1 MTEHTVRSFSQD
13 LEDLTGDIA
22 RMGGL
27 AEDMLSD
34 AIQAIATRDMALAE
48 TVVARDPQVDNLQIE
63 AEKKILRLLAL
74 RQPLA
79 RDLRQTISALK
90 IASELER
97 VADLAKSIAKRVKVL
112 DPIDPAAALKGVA
125 RMGRLVTAQLKRVL
139 DAYAALETEAAGKV
153 WNRDEEVD
161 EHYQSLFREVVTY
174 MIEDPRTISACA
186 HLLFVAKNLE
196 RIGDHCTNIAEEI
209 HFLVTGEKLPAES
222 RCPQQQLNSPARL
235 CAPPP
240 HNPTR
245 SSSKMSPPLQS

>member
-13 LEDLTGDIA
+13 LEELSGDLA

-34 AIQAIATRDMALAE
+34 AIQAISTRDLALAD

-90 IASELER
+90 IAAELER
-97 VADLAKSIAKRVKVL
+97 IGDLAKNIAKRAKVL
-112 DPIDPAAALKGVA
+112 DTIEPIAALKGVA
-125 RMGRLVTAQLKRVL
+125 RMGKLVTAQLKRVL
-139 DAYAALETEAAGKV
+139 DAYSALEADAANKV
-153 WNRDEEVD
+153 WTRDEEVD

-209 HFLVTGEKLPAES
+209 HFLVTGETLTSERPKVDALD
-222 RCPQQQLNSPARL
+222 NG
-235 CAPPP
+235 
-240 HNPTR
+240 N
-245 SSSKMSPPLQS
+245 

>member
-13 LEDLTGDIA
+13 LEELTGDLA

-34 AIQAIATRDMALAE
+34 AIQAIATRDLALAD
-48 TVVARDPQVDNLQIE
+48 TVVARDPQIDALQIE

-97 VADLAKSIAKRVKVL
+97 IGDLAKSIAKRVKLV
-112 DPIDPAAALKGVA
+112 DQIDAPSALKGVA
-125 RMGRLVTAQLKRVL
+125 RMGKLVNAQLKRVL
-139 DAYAALETEAAGKV
+139 DAYSALETDAANKV
-153 WNRDEEVD
+153 WSRDEEVD

-174 MIEDPRTISACA
+174 MMEDPRTISACA

-209 HFLVTGEKLPAES
+209 HFLVTGEQLPTERPKVDA
-222 RCPQQQLNSPARL
+222 LN
-235 CAPPP
+235 
-240 HNPTR
+240 N
-245 SSSKMSPPLQS
+245 

>member
-13 LEDLTGDIA
+13 LEELTGDIA

-27 AEDMLSD
+27 AEDLLSD
-34 AIQAIATRDMALAE
+34 AIQAVATRDLVLAE
-48 TVVARDPQVDNLQIE
+48 TVVVRDPQIDNLQVE
-63 AEKKILRLLAL
+63 VEKKILRLLAL

-97 VADLAKSIAKRVKVL
+97 IGDLAKNIAKRAKVL
-112 DPIDPAAALKGVA
+112 DSIEPTAALKGVA
-125 RMGRLVTAQLKRVL
+125 RMGRLVNAQLKRVL
-139 DAYAALETEAAGKV
+139 DAYSALETDAANKV
-153 WNRDEEVD
+153 WSRDEEVD

-196 RIGDHCTNIAEEI
+196 RIGDHCTNIAEEV
-209 HFLVTGEKLPAES
+209 HFLVTGEQLPTD
-222 RCPQQQLNSPARL
+222 RPKVDDLNS
-235 CAPPP
+235 
-240 HNPTR
+240 
-245 SSSKMSPPLQS
+245 

>member
-13 LEDLTGDIA
+13 LEELTGDIA

-27 AEDMLSD
+27 AEDLLSD
-34 AIQAIATRDMALAE
+34 AIQAVATRDLVLAE
-48 TVVARDPQVDNLQIE
+48 TVVVRDPQIDNLQVE
-63 AEKKILRLLAL
+63 VEKKILRLLAL

-97 VADLAKSIAKRVKVL
+97 IGDLAKNIAKRAKVL
-112 DPIDPAAALKGVA
+112 DSIEPTAALKGVA
-125 RMGRLVTAQLKRVL
+125 RMGRLVSAQLKRVL
-139 DAYAALETEAAGKV
+139 DAHSALETDAANKV
-153 WNRDEEVD
+153 WSRDEEVD

-196 RIGDHCTNIAEEI
+196 RIGDHCTNIAEEV
-209 HFLVTGEKLPAES
+209 HFLVTGEQLPTD
-222 RCPQQQLNSPARL
+222 RPKVDDLNS
-235 CAPPP
+235 
-240 HNPTR
+240 
-245 SSSKMSPPLQS
+245 

>member
-13 LEDLTGDIA
+13 LEELTGDLA

-34 AIQAIATRDMALAE
+34 AIQAIATRDLALAE
-48 TVVARDPQVDNLQIE
+48 TVVVRDPQVDSLQVE
-63 AEKKILRLLAL
+63 VEKKILRLLAL

-79 RDLRQTISALK
+79 RDLRQTIAALK
-90 IASELER
+90 ISSELER
-97 VADLAKSIAKRVKVL
+97 IGDLAKNIAKRAKVL
-112 DPIDPAAALKGVA
+112 DSIEPTAALKGVA
-125 RMGRLVTAQLKRVL
+125 RMGKLVNAQLKRVL
-139 DAYAALETEAAGKV
+139 DAYSMLETDAANKV
-153 WNRDEEVD
+153 WSRDEEVD

-209 HFLVTGEKLPAES
+209 HFLVTGEQLPTERPKVDA
-222 RCPQQQLNSPARL
+222 LN
-235 CAPPP
+235 
-240 HNPTR
+240 N
-245 SSSKMSPPLQS
+245 

>member
-1 MTEHTVRSFSQD
+1 MTEHTVRSFSAD
-13 LEDLTGDIA
+13 LEELSVDLA

-34 AIQAIATRDMALAE
+34 AIQAIATRDSALAD
-48 TVVARDPQVDNLQIE
+48 TVVARDPQIDALQVE

-90 IASELER
+90 IAAELER
-97 VADLAKSIAKRVKVL
+97 IGDLAKNIAKRAKVL
-112 DPIDPAAALKGVA
+112 DTVEPVGALKGVA

-139 DAYAALETEAAGKV
+139 DAYSALETDAANKV

-161 EHYQSLFREVVTY
+161 EHYQSLFRELLTY
-174 MIEDPRTISACA
+174 MMEDPRTISGCA

-196 RIGDHCTNIAEEI
+196 RIGDHCTNIAEEV
-209 HFLVTGEKLPAES
+209 HFLVTGEQLPTERPKVDA
-222 RCPQQQLNSPARL
+222 LNS
-235 CAPPP
+235 
-240 HNPTR
+240 N
-245 SSSKMSPPLQS
+245 

>member
-1 MTEHTVRSFSQD
+1 MTEHTVRSFSAD
-13 LEDLTGDIA
+13 LEDLTGDLA

-27 AEDMLSD
+27 CEDMLSD
-34 AIQAIATRDMALAE
+34 AIQAIATRDTALAE

-90 IASELER
+90 IATELER
-97 VADLAKSIAKRVKVL
+97 IGDLGKSIAKRVKL
-112 DPIDPAAALKGVA
+112 IDGIEPVNALKGVA

-139 DAYAALETEAAGKV
+139 DAYTAQETDAANKV
-153 WNRDEEVD
+153 WIRDEEVD
-161 EHYQSLFREVVTY
+161 EHYQSPFREVVTY

-209 HFLVTGEKLPAES
+209 HFLVTGEQLPVERPKVDA
-222 RCPQQQLNSPARL
+222 LNS
-235 CAPPP
+235 
-240 HNPTR
+240 N
-245 SSSKMSPPLQS
+245 

>member
-13 LEDLTGDIA
+13 LEELSGDIA

-34 AIQAIATRDMALAE
+34 AIQAISTRDLALAD
-48 TVVARDPQVDNLQIE
+48 TVVARDPQVDNLQVE
-63 AEKKILRLLAL
+63 VEKKILRLLAL

-90 IASELER
+90 IAAELER
-97 VADLAKSIAKRVKVL
+97 VGDLAKNIAKRAKVL
-112 DPIDPAAALKGVA
+112 DSVEPAAALKGVA

-139 DAYAALETEAAGKV
+139 DAYSALEPDAANKV
-153 WNRDEEVD
+153 WTRDEEVD

-209 HFLVTGEKLPAES
+209 HFLVTGETLTSERPKVDALD
-222 RCPQQQLNSPARL
+222 NG
-235 CAPPP
+235 
-240 HNPTR
+240 N
-245 SSSKMSPPLQS
+245 

>member
-13 LEDLTGDIA
+13 LEELSGDLA

-34 AIQAIATRDMALAE
+34 AIQSIASRDLMLAE
-48 TVVARDPQVDNLQIE
+48 TVVSRDPQIDNLQIE
-63 AEKKILRLLAL
+63 VEKKILRLLAL

-79 RDLRQTISALK
+79 RDLRQVISALK
-90 IASELER
+90 IATELER
-97 VADLAKSIAKRVKVL
+97 IGDLAKSIAKRVKLV
-112 DPIDPAAALKGVA
+112 DKIGAEGALKGVA

-139 DAYAALETEAAGKV
+139 DAYTALETDAANKV
-153 WNRDEEVD
+153 WARDEEVD

-209 HFLVTGEKLPAES
+209 HFLVTGEQLPTERPKVDA
-222 RCPQQQLNSPARL
+222 LNS
-235 CAPPP
+235 
-240 HNPTR
+240 H
-245 SSSKMSPPLQS
+245 

>member
-1 MTEHTVRSFSQD
+1 MTEHTVRSFSAD
-13 LEDLTGDIA
+13 LEELSGDLA

-34 AIQAIATRDMALAE
+34 AIQAIATRDLALAD
-48 TVVARDPQVDNLQIE
+48 TVVARDPQIDNLQVE

-90 IASELER
+90 IAAELER
-97 VADLAKSIAKRVKVL
+97 IGDLAKNIAKRAKVL
-112 DPIDPAAALKGVA
+112 DSIEPTAALKGVA
-125 RMGRLVTAQLKRVL
+125 RMGKLVIAQLKRVL
-139 DAYAALETEAAGKV
+139 DAYSAQEADAANKV
-153 WNRDEEVD
+153 WSRDEEVD

-209 HFLVTGEKLPAES
+209 HFLVTGEQLPVERPKVDA
-222 RCPQQQLNSPARL
+222 LNS
-235 CAPPP
+235 
-240 HNPTR
+240 
-245 SSSKMSPPLQS
+245 K

>member
-1 MTEHTVRSFSQD
+1 MTEHTVRSFSAD
-13 LEDLTGDIA
+13 LEELSVDLA

-34 AIQAIATRDMALAE
+34 AIQAIATRDSALAD
-48 TVVARDPQVDNLQIE
+48 TVVARDPQIDALQVE

-90 IASELER
+90 IAAELER
-97 VADLAKSIAKRVKVL
+97 IGDLAKNIAKRAKVL
-112 DPIDPAAALKGVA
+112 DTVEPAGALKGVA

-139 DAYAALETEAAGKV
+139 DAYSALETDAANKV

-161 EHYQSLFREVVTY
+161 EHYQSLFRELLTY
-174 MIEDPRTISACA
+174 MMEDPRTISGCA

-196 RIGDHCTNIAEEI
+196 RIGDHCTNIAEEV
-209 HFLVTGEKLPAES
+209 HFLVTGEQLPTERPKVDA
-222 RCPQQQLNSPARL
+222 LNS
-235 CAPPP
+235 
-240 HNPTR
+240 N
-245 SSSKMSPPLQS
+245 

>member
-1 MTEHTVRSFSQD
+1 MTEHTVRSFSAD
-13 LEDLTGDIA
+13 LEDLSGDLA

-34 AIQAIATRDMALAE
+34 AIQAIATRDLALAD

-90 IASELER
+90 IAAELER
-97 VADLAKSIAKRVKVL
+97 VADLAKNIAKRAKVL
-112 DPIDPAAALKGVA
+112 DSIEPAAALKGVA

-139 DAYAALETEAAGKV
+139 DAYSALETDAANKV
-153 WNRDEEVD
+153 WTRDEEVD

-209 HFLVTGEKLPAES
+209 HFLVTGETLTSERPKVDA
-222 RCPQQQLNSPARL
+222 LN
-235 CAPPP
+235 
-240 HNPTR
+240 HGN
-245 SSSKMSPPLQS
+245 

>member
-34 AIQAIATRDMALAE
+34 AIQAISTRDMALAE
-48 TVVARDPQVDNLQIE
+48 TVIARDPQVDNLQIE

-90 IASELER
+90 IAAELER

-112 DPIDPAAALKGVA
+112 DPINPVDALKGVA

-153 WNRDEEVD
+153 WSRDEEVD

-196 RIGDHCTNIAEEI
+196 RIGDHCTNIAEEV
-209 HFLVTGEKLPAES
+209 HFLVTGEQLPNERPKVDA
-222 RCPQQQLNSPARL
+222 LNS
-235 CAPPP
+235 
-240 HNPTR
+240 
-245 SSSKMSPPLQS
+245 

>member
-13 LEDLTGDIA
+13 LEELSGDLA

-34 AIQAIATRDMALAE
+34 AIQAISTRDLALAD

-90 IASELER
+90 IAAELER
-97 VADLAKSIAKRVKVL
+97 IGDLAKNIAKRAKVL
-112 DPIDPAAALKGVA
+112 DTIEPVAALKGVA
-125 RMGRLVTAQLKRVL
+125 RMGKLVSAQLKRVL
-139 DAYAALETEAAGKV
+139 DAYSALEPDAANKV
-153 WNRDEEVD
+153 WTRDEEVD

-209 HFLVTGEKLPAES
+209 HFLVTGETLTTERPKVDA
-222 RCPQQQLNSPARL
+222 LNNGS
-235 CAPPP
+235 
-240 HNPTR
+240 
-245 SSSKMSPPLQS
+245 